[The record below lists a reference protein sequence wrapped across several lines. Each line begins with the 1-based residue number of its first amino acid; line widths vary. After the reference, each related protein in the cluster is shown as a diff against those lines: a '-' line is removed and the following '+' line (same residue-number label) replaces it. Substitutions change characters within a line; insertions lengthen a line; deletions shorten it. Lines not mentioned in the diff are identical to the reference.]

1 MFTKKFFERYYN
13 SPPWTKLLLVLV
25 AKVLVLGGCML
36 PIAFGVLGTGIL
48 FAGYNLAVS
57 RNPEEVE
64 NLFNSTLMG
73 FALMETFIFLSII
86 VGYIIFNAV

>member
-1 MFTKKFFERYYN
+1 
-13 SPPWTKLLLVLV
+13 
-25 AKVLVLGGCML
+25 ML

-57 RNPEEVE
+57 RNPEEGE

-73 FALMETFIFLSII
+73 FALMETFVFLSFI
-86 VGYIIFNAV
+86 VGGVIYVI

>member
-1 MFTKKFFERYYN
+1 M
-13 SPPWTKLLLVLV
+13 LLVLAV
-25 AKVLVLGGCML
+25 KFLVLGGCML

-57 RNPEEVE
+57 RNPEETE

-73 FALMETFIFLSII
+73 FALMETFVFLSFIAA
-86 VGYIIFNAV
+86 AVIYNL